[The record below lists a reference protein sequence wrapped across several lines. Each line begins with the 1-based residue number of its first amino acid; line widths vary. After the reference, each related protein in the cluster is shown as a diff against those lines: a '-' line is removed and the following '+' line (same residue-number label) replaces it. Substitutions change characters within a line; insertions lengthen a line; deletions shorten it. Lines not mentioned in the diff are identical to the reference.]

1 MQERVV
7 QFAFESLL
15 IGGLRLIE
23 AIKRDV
29 APMSVVASN
38 RFRADDEKTVLSRTL
53 PGQGHLNTNTTVC
66 SYALKA
72 DNG

>member
-38 RFRADDEKTVLSRTL
+38 DSGRMTRKRSFRALFLDRGT
-53 PGQGHLNTNTTVC
+53 
-66 SYALKA
+66 
-72 DNG
+72 